1 MLFLGGRERRQWD
14 QMGYFGHQFAKKKS
28 FYQNLI
34 AIYNT
39 FSRSTVSTKRE
50 SLKQMCFGQLIT
62 YITVKI

>member
-1 MLFLGGRERRQWD
+1 
-14 QMGYFGHQFAKKKS
+14 MGYFGHQFAKKKS

-62 YITVKI
+62 YITVKIEK